1 MESGLGVVVKLTPK
15 AASDEVVGLE
25 RVAGRTVLRAR
36 VRAVPEK
43 GKANAALVKLVA
55 NWLGVPRTSVS
66 CVAGARSR
74 LKTLQIAGDSAV
86 LSAAMRARLSE
97 IEE

>member
-1 MESGLGVVVKLTPK
+1 MQSGVGVAVRLTPK
-15 AASDEVVGLE
+15 AGSDEVVGLE
-25 RVAGRTVLRAR
+25 EVAGRTVLGAR

-55 NWLGVPRTSVS
+55 RWLGVPRTSVS

-74 LKTLQIAGDSAV
+74 LKTLEIAGDSAA
-86 LSAAMRARLSE
+86 LSAAIRARLSE
-97 IEE
+97 TE